1 MKLLTSFLVPALTAA
16 HALAAFPFSSVKKET
31 AGFGN
36 IVPNRFIIE
45 VDEPADIPSRRSLDP
60 RTVHE
65 TLYDSLRKRGV
76 GFKVDREF
84 NSEGLFIGAAV
95 TLQDAQDAMT
105 VLRMSGLKAIRP
117 VVKIPAPK
125 PVSIHIVTDVND
137 PAIPADTEST
147 HVMTGVDKLHAQGI
161 LGKGVKVGI
170 LDTGVDYTNP
180 VLGGGFGPGF
190 KVIGGFDFVGDAYT
204 LDEGSNTPVPD
215 DDPLDQCNGHGTHV
229 SGILGAN
236 PGNEFNISGVA
247 YEASI
252 NMYRIFGCTGDT
264 TDDVI
269 IDALLR
275 GVSDGNDILT
285 MSLGGSSGW
294 TEDTGSVVSSRIA
307 ATGKIVTIAT
317 GNDGTKG
324 TFFTSAPATAINAI
338 AVASVDNIVIPLQNV
353 TVHGI
358 QHDPITYFSTFPLP
372 VNGTLPIFATST
384 DTTVVDDACDP
395 LPDDTPDLS
404 QFVVIVRRGTCTFV
418 QKLTNVAAK
427 GGNISLIYDDGAGFE
442 AIDVGNFTS
451 SLIQGDDGV
460 FLVSEFASGANI
472 SLSFPQVGG
481 STGFPDST
489 TGGLV
494 SSFSSYGPSND
505 MFFKPAVAAPG
516 GNILSTFPVPLG
528 SFALES
534 GTSMATPFM
543 AGVSALLFG
552 LKGTS
557 PEVGLG
563 ARTLFETTAQ
573 RISSN
578 VTDGVPLQSVA
589 VQGAGLVNA
598 FNALTAETIVSPG
611 ELLLNDT
618 AHFNG
623 TQKFTVKN
631 NGTAA
636 KKFTVSHI
644 PAGTALSLQPVCIT
658 LCEVS
663 MTQKWPQ
670 GTPFPEDGPVPL
682 STQFATVKFSETSFT
697 VHPGQTQEITAH
709 FTPPTGLDPSVLPIF
724 SGFIEIASTT
734 ESYQVTYLGLAA
746 SLINAQVVDTSDV
759 FFGVDLPVIID
770 ASGNFQNTTTNYTFV
785 GADFPSLLLRL
796 TFGTPELRIDL
807 VDADINFKPT
817 IPTRDIDTRHVF
829 ERETFSFPQASGGSF
844 AQVKIAG
851 PLFEADFLPRNSD
864 VDDGTGFEEV
874 TFSGA
879 FFSNGTTIPN
889 GSYRFL
895 LRALKVT
902 GDPVNEA
909 DFESWLSPIIGVDS
923 PA

>member
-1 MKLLTSFLVPALTAA
+1 MKLLTSLFVPALAAA
-16 HALAAFPFSSVKKET
+16 HAFATFPLSSVKKET
-31 AGFGN
+31 TGFGN

-45 VDEPADIPSRRSLDP
+45 VDSISDIPTRRSLDP
-60 RTVHE
+60 RAAHE
-65 TLYDSLRKRGV
+65 TLYDSLRRRGV
-76 GFKVDREF
+76 GFTVDKEF
-84 NSEGLFIGAAV
+84 NSQELFVGAAV
-95 TLQDAQDAMT
+95 TLRDAQDAAT
-105 VLRMSGLKAIRP
+105 VSKMSGVKAIRP
-117 VVKIPAPK
+117 VVRIPAPK
-125 PVSIHIVTDVND
+125 PVSIHVVTGVND

-147 HVMTGVDKLHAQGI
+147 HIMTAIDKLHAQGI
-161 LGKGVKVGI
+161 FGSGIKVGI
-170 LDTGVDYTNP
+170 IDTGVDYTNP

-190 KVIGGFDFVGDAYT
+190 KIIGGFDFVGDAYN
-204 LDEGSNTPVPD
+204 GSNTPVPD

-229 SGILGAN
+229 SGIVGAN

-269 IDALLR
+269 VDALLR

-294 TEDTGSVVSSRIA
+294 TEDTSSVVSSRIA
-307 ATGKIVTIAT
+307 ATGKIVTIAA

-324 TFFTSAPATAINAI
+324 TFFASSPATGINAI
-338 AVASVDNIVIPLQNV
+338 SVASVDNIVIPLQNV
-353 TVHGI
+353 TVHGVV
-358 QHDPITYFSTFPLP
+358 HDPITYFSTFPLV

-418 QKLTNVAAK
+418 QKLTNVAAF
-427 GGNISLIYDDGAGFE
+427 GGNISLIYDDGVGFE
-442 AIDVGNFTS
+442 AIAVGNFTS
-451 SLIQGDDGV
+451 SLIQEADGV
-460 FLVSEFASGANI
+460 FLVNEFASGVNV

-528 SFALES
+528 SFALLS
-534 GTSMATPFM
+534 GTSMATPFI

-552 LKGTS
+552 VKGTS
-557 PEVGLG
+557 PDVGLG

-578 VTDGVPLQSVA
+578 VTDGVPLQTVS

-598 FNALTAETIVSPG
+598 FNALTAEVIVSPG

-618 AHFNG
+618 AHFKG
-623 TQKFTVKN
+623 TQTFTVQN
-631 NGTAA
+631 VGTVE
-636 KKFTVSHI
+636 KKFNVTHI
-644 PAGTALSLQPVCIT
+644 PAGTALSLQP
-658 LCEVS
+658 
-663 MTQKWPQ
+663 

-709 FTPPTGLDPSVLPIF
+709 ITPPSGVDPSILPIF
-724 SGFIEIASTT
+724 SGFIEIASGT

-746 SLINAQVVDTSDV
+746 SLINAQVVDDSDV

-785 GADFPSLLLRL
+785 GADFPSVLMRL

-807 VDADINFKPT
+807 VDANINFKPT
-817 IPTRDIDTRHVF
+817 ILTRDVGESHVF

-851 PLFEADFLPRNSD
+851 PLLQADFLPRNSD
-864 VDDGTGFEEV
+864 VDDGTGFNE
-874 TFSGA
+874 FSFTEA
-879 FFSNGTTIPN
+879 IFSNGTLIPN

-895 LRALKVT
+895 LRVLKVT
-902 GDPVNEA
+902 GDPTNEA